1 MYGSSLSSPEIRLF
15 TNIKILLGLTVRAI
29 FCYCVPTLQVQENWG
44 KRLKETMTLHT
55 SEQVKTCIEI
65 ALRCG
70 EVDRE
75 KRPTIAEIVDELNKV
90 DAAES
95 SPTSQVYIL
104 G

>member
-1 MYGSSLSSPEIRLF
+1 
-15 TNIKILLGLTVRAI
+15 
-29 FCYCVPTLQVQENWG
+29 
-44 KRLKETMTLHT
+44 MTLHT